1 MIHAEKIR
9 KSLLGVCLALGI
21 AVAAQELP
29 ADPQV
34 SYDIR
39 HDISPPLR
47 DMARNAPPIRSRKR
61 EMLEPERDLSLP
73 IGATGQDTV
82 VQDVYLPKVSTRQV
96 LSFDGMTSRVS
107 GNVGPP
113 DTNGSVGSTQFVEI
127 VNFAYSVYDKTNGK
141 SLLKPTSI
149 DTIWQGFGGLCQ
161 NINGGDPVVL
171 WDKLA
176 QRWLVT
182 QLSYTSGFTRDFVC
196 IAVSATSDATG
207 SFHRYVFNFN
217 GQLTD
222 YPKYGIWPDAYY
234 FSGNVNGAEPCAF
247 DRKAMISG
255 KKAAM
260 ICITPNPNY
269 HSFLPSDM
277 DGATLPPAGAPNH
290 YVDIANTSNLLAE
303 FDFHVDF
310 AHPKKSTFTGPNAIT
325 VPSYTFACGGLGN
338 CIPQPSPGPT
348 VEVLADRLMFRLAY
362 RNFGDH
368 ESMVVTHS
376 VVPGKTSTAASAPRW
391 YELRSTPPGGSF
403 SVYQAGTFQN
413 KTASLWMGSVAMD
426 KQGNIA
432 LGMSA
437 SSTTLKP
444 SVWYTGRVPG
454 DPLGKMEAPV
464 IAEKGTAVQV
474 GLTRWGDYSSMS
486 VDPVDDCTFWYSQM
500 YYNKKNGGSGSTDWT
515 TRIVAFKFN
524 HCK

>member
-1 MIHAEKIR
+1 MFHGEKIR
-9 KSLLGVCLALGI
+9 TSLLGACLALGI
-21 AVAAQELP
+21 AAAAQELP

-47 DMARNAPPIRSRKR
+47 DMARNVPPIRFRKR

-96 LSFDGMTSRVS
+96 LSFDGMTSQVS

-207 SFHRYVFNFN
+207 SFHRYAFNFN

-255 KKAAM
+255 KK
-260 ICITPNPNY
+260 
-269 HSFLPSDM
+269 
-277 DGATLPPAGAPNH
+277 
-290 YVDIANTSNLLAE
+290 
-303 FDFHVDF
+303 
-310 AHPKKSTFTGPNAIT
+310 
-325 VPSYTFACGGLGN
+325 
-338 CIPQPSPGPT
+338 QP
-348 VEVLADRLMFRLAY
+348 
-362 RNFGDH
+362 
-368 ESMVVTHS
+368 
-376 VVPGKTSTAASAPRW
+376 
-391 YELRSTPPGGSF
+391 
-403 SVYQAGTFQN
+403 
-413 KTASLWMGSVAMD
+413 
-426 KQGNIA
+426 
-432 LGMSA
+432 
-437 SSTTLKP
+437 
-444 SVWYTGRVPG
+444 
-454 DPLGKMEAPV
+454 
-464 IAEKGTAVQV
+464 
-474 GLTRWGDYSSMS
+474 
-486 VDPVDDCTFWYSQM
+486 
-500 YYNKKNGGSGSTDWT
+500 
-515 TRIVAFKFN
+515 
-524 HCK
+524 